1 MKKIINLNGT
11 LVELAKVKSITIN
24 GEGFSE
30 LKLKPN
36 FIKIQL
42 SNRKDFL
49 YNPESKTYE
58 LIDVEDE
65 ILIEYPNI
73 EYAYNS
79 FLSLKEVWEEAIN
92 V

>member
-24 GEGFSE
+24 GEGFSDI
-30 LKLKPN
+30 KLKPN

-42 SNRKDFL
+42 SNRKDYL
-49 YNPESKTYE
+49 YNPESKAYE

-79 FLSLKEVWEEAIN
+79 FLSLKEVWEEAVN
-92 V
+92 A

>member
-79 FLSLKEVWEEAIN
+79 FLSLKEIWEEAIN
-92 V
+92 A

>member
-49 YNPESKTYE
+49 FNPEKKTYE

-92 V
+92 A

>member
-58 LIDVEDE
+58 LVDVEDE

-92 V
+92 A

>member
-24 GEGFSE
+24 GEGFFDV
-30 LKLKPN
+30 KLKPN

-42 SNRKDFL
+42 SNRKDYL
-49 YNPESKTYE
+49 YNPESKAYE

-65 ILIEYPNI
+65 ILIEYPNS

-79 FLSLKEVWEEAIN
+79 FLSLKEVWEEAVNI
-92 V
+92 

>member
-49 YNPESKTYE
+49 YNPEIKTYE

-79 FLSLKEVWEEAIN
+79 FLSLKEIWEEAIN
-92 V
+92 A